1 MEKTIVY
8 KRDGKFGKPEFFI
21 ALENFRILESKET
34 PKAYACGSW
43 YNNNCYVDGWIAKS
57 LCKKIEGKICCP
69 TWVTDKWT
77 DLTNRIIKDYYHEEF
92 EVREFP
98 TEDSEK
104 KEPEKIYGC
113 GFKMQMIDEI

>member
-1 MEKTIVY
+1 MEKTLVY
-8 KRDGKFGKPEFFI
+8 RRDGKFGDEFFI
-21 ALENFRILESKET
+21 ALENFRILESRET
-34 PKAYACGSW
+34 PKSYACGSW
-43 YNNNCYVDGWIAKS
+43 YNNKSYVDGWIAKS

-77 DLTNRIIKDYYHEEF
+77 NLTNRIIKDYYHEEF

-104 KEPEKIYGC
+104 KKPEKIYGY